1 MVFAERWEPAPWNKK
16 EQELRKLK
24 DAKNKRER
32 KRKNLRQAEDQQLAK
47 DAEIWI
53 NESKEELM
61 DANDDQ
67 THVDQKGRSLTN
79 KNVFSSRTYIHE
91 MFAFHWIRYCL
102 LGMIHVTSKKHDCIE
117 THPAGDI
124 DMVTSTTIPFTS
136 NPPEETSITQS
147 SSSNPLEERST
158 TTTPFSSNALE
169 EPSTTTLSSSK
180 AALVEVK
187 AEIDTEKCKGTVK
200 IEKKRKKKNK
210 KRNKKTHE
218 PL

>member
-1 MVFAERWEPAPWNKK
+1 
-16 EQELRKLK
+16 
-24 DAKNKRER
+24 
-32 KRKNLRQAEDQQLAK
+32 
-47 DAEIWI
+47 
-53 NESKEELM
+53 
-61 DANDDQ
+61 
-67 THVDQKGRSLTN
+67 
-79 KNVFSSRTYIHE
+79 
-91 MFAFHWIRYCL
+91 MFAFHWIRYWL

-124 DMVTSTTIPFTS
+124 DTVTSTTMPFSS

-147 SSSNPLEERST
+147 SSSNALEERST

-200 IEKKRKKKNK
+200 IEKKKKRKKKKK
-210 KRNKKTHE
+210 KRNKKNAWAVVMIHLMANECTKMLGTMSTKNCAE
-218 PL
+218 MWEICRKKTGADGLGWDELGDCSLWFLFKILLKINR

>member
-32 KRKNLRQAEDQQLAK
+32 KRTNLRQAEDQQLAK

-79 KNVFSSRTYIHE
+79 KNVFFQQNIYS
-91 MFAFHWIRYCL
+91 
-102 LGMIHVTSKKHDCIE
+102 
-117 THPAGDI
+117 
-124 DMVTSTTIPFTS
+124 
-136 NPPEETSITQS
+136 
-147 SSSNPLEERST
+147 
-158 TTTPFSSNALE
+158 
-169 EPSTTTLSSSK
+169 
-180 AALVEVK
+180 
-187 AEIDTEKCKGTVK
+187 
-200 IEKKRKKKNK
+200 
-210 KRNKKTHE
+210 
-218 PL
+218 

>member
-67 THVDQKGRSLTN
+67 THVDQKD
-79 KNVFSSRTYIHE
+79 V
-91 MFAFHWIRYCL
+91 
-102 LGMIHVTSKKHDCIE
+102 V
-117 THPAGDI
+117 
-124 DMVTSTTIPFTS
+124 
-136 NPPEETSITQS
+136 
-147 SSSNPLEERST
+147 
-158 TTTPFSSNALE
+158 
-169 EPSTTTLSSSK
+169 
-180 AALVEVK
+180 
-187 AEIDTEKCKGTVK
+187 
-200 IEKKRKKKNK
+200 
-210 KRNKKTHE
+210 
-218 PL
+218 